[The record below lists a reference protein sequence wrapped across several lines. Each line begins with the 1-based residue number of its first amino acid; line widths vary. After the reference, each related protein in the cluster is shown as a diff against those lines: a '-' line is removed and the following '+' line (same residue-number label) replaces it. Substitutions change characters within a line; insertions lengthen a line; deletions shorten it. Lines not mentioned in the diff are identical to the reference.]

1 MRKVIVYSLL
11 LIIGLFGSQL
21 LPNIFTHYNQL
32 QPLIMISTMTAL
44 SYIMINVGREFEIDK
59 NDLKQYRWDYIVAM
73 TTATFPWIAVVVY
86 FIFVLF
92 PAELWTNADAWK
104 ETLVIGRF
112 AAPTS
117 AGVLFAMLAA
127 AGLGATWMFSKA
139 RILAIFD
146 DLDTVLLMIP
156 LSILVVGWQ
165 PALGVTLFL
174 MFALLI
180 LGYRYLHQWSIPSSA
195 RSILFYSVIIAVVCE
210 LFYLRSGVHFEVLL
224 PAFVLGCLMKSQHES
239 KQDEKVSTWIAAVF
253 MVLVGLSLPP
263 LFNAVSETVATTSLS
278 MAMPA
283 MGMKEIIYH
292 VLVISVLANLGKMF
306 PLFCYRKEA
315 TLRERLALS
324 ISMWPRGEVGAGVL
338 MISLGYGFGGPMI
351 TISMLSLA
359 LNLVMTGL
367 FIMVVRYLIVTPT
380 SQSEEERY
388 EESRA

>member
-59 NDLKQYRWDYIVAM
+59 NNLKQYRWDYIVAM

-146 DLDTVLLMIP
+146 VC
-156 LSILVVGWQ
+156 
-165 PALGVTLFL
+165 
-174 MFALLI
+174 FADI
-180 LGYRYLHQWSIPSSA
+180 R
-195 RSILFYSVIIAVVCE
+195 
-210 LFYLRSGVHFEVLL
+210 
-224 PAFVLGCLMKSQHES
+224 
-239 KQDEKVSTWIAAVF
+239 
-253 MVLVGLSLPP
+253 LSL
-263 LFNAVSETVATTSLS
+263 FTSMEYS
-278 MAMPA
+278 
-283 MGMKEIIYH
+283 IIC
-292 VLVISVLANLGKMF
+292 S
-306 PLFCYRKEA
+306 
-315 TLRERLALS
+315 
-324 ISMWPRGEVGAGVL
+324 
-338 MISLGYGFGGPMI
+338 
-351 TISMLSLA
+351 
-359 LNLVMTGL
+359 
-367 FIMVVRYLIVTPT
+367 
-380 SQSEEERY
+380 
-388 EESRA
+388 

>member
-11 LIIGLFGSQL
+11 LIVGLFGSQL

-32 QPLIMISTMTAL
+32 QTLIMISTMTAL

-59 NDLKQYRWDYIVAM
+59 NNLKQYRWDYIVAM
-73 TTATFPWIAVVVY
+73 TTATFPWIA
-86 FIFVLF
+86 
-92 PAELWTNADAWK
+92 
-104 ETLVIGRF
+104 
-112 AAPTS
+112 
-117 AGVLFAMLAA
+117 
-127 AGLGATWMFSKA
+127 
-139 RILAIFD
+139 AI
-146 DLDTVLLMIP
+146 
-156 LSILVVGWQ
+156 
-165 PALGVTLFL
+165 
-174 MFALLI
+174 
-180 LGYRYLHQWSIPSSA
+180 
-195 RSILFYSVIIAVVCE
+195 
-210 LFYLRSGVHFEVLL
+210 
-224 PAFVLGCLMKSQHES
+224 
-239 KQDEKVSTWIAAVF
+239 F

-388 EESRA
+388 EESRAKTVSCGDQYLFIESIGRSSRLVVIICHDCKSKTAPINGRCFYRVKR